1 MPSSKKARARAR
13 RAVKEAKAAAE
24 EEEGAYETV
33 ANHDGSIEAQMQQL
47 TIDDLLDNAAL
58 CRHGLELEPHEMRRY
73 KEFVGVFIECYH
85 DRSKFFYNNGSE
97 SLLLAVEATKEK
109 FDIWNDA
116 TKLKNIVSYCVALG
130 TQLLLHGGD
139 EAASGL
145 MVYARFFE
153 QYVAVE
159 LEKTQ
164 PNVNYQKVCEF
175 LILVRWSASLES
187 AFLANAWMK
196 GTKNPRP

>member
-13 RAVKEAKAAAE
+13 KAAKEAKAAVE
-24 EEEGAYETV
+24 EEDEEYETL
-33 ANHDGSIEAQMQQL
+33 ANYDGSLEAQMQQL
-47 TIDDLLDNAAL
+47 TIDNLLRDNAAL

-85 DRSKFFYNNGSE
+85 DKSKLFYNNGSK

-145 MVYARFFE
+145 MVYARFLNSMS
-153 QYVAVE
+153 Q
-159 LEKTQ
+159 LNWKR
-164 PNVNYQKVCEF
+164 PNP
-175 LILVRWSASLES
+175 
-187 AFLANAWMK
+187 
-196 GTKNPRP
+196 T